1 MAIFGDIIQEHFVRE
16 FRRNSK
22 LRAQKLNCITTRD
35 QAEQYI
41 AELKEK
47 VRKTFQFPAVKCP
60 LNPRVTGS
68 EQFDGFILEKIV
80 IDSRPAFPV
89 TMNLYLPEK
98 IDGKIPASLVLCGH
112 SGLGKAC
119 ETYYSLAQTIAK
131 HGGAALIIDPIHQ
144 GERLQCTPDKDSGL
158 CNMHNRFNRKLKSM
172 GDNFCNWRI
181 YDAIRGLDYLLTRP
195 EIDPDRIGVAGNSGG
210 GTMTTLVNACE
221 ERFAAAAPSC
231 YITRWQ
237 RNVENELPVDA
248 EQIPPAF
255 AANGGEMADLL
266 LAAAPRPLL
275 ILGQKDDFF
284 DIRGTSEVYQEV
296 RRIYELLGYADRV
309 RFFAGPCGHG
319 LSIHNRNEIYK
330 FYAEYLNMLP
340 GDETECKKFS
350 PEELACFSDSKLH
363 GKLISDI
370 IADDACRMTAE
381 RPLLNDDELK
391 AALRSLLQ
399 IGEITLP
406 YYRQLRPAKA
416 GETMFNRYGIESEK
430 GFVVTLKQA
439 DTDQHFHLQK
449 CDAVELYLPHQDSA
463 EELKDRKPAE
473 GTLLYGLDYR
483 GVGETMPNGCDQWEE
498 LNFFS
503 EYHFDYHYDSLD
515 WLLGRSYLGGRVRDV
530 LSTIELLWQN
540 GTENITLTA
549 SGIGVIPAIFAAFLS
564 KRPVK
569 LDIKGKV
576 TTYLEN
582 CCSHETPIPQSMV
595 PEGILKL
602 TDLDDLMKRLAK
614 K

>member
-60 LNPRVTGS
+60 LNPRVTGR

-98 IDGKIPASLVLCGH
+98 IDGKIP
-112 SGLGKAC
+112 
-119 ETYYSLAQTIAK
+119 
-131 HGGAALIIDPIHQ
+131 ALIIDPIHQ

-330 FYAEYLNMLP
+330 FYAEYLN
-340 GDETECKKFS
+340 
-350 PEELACFSDSKLH
+350 
-363 GKLISDI
+363 IS
-370 IADDACRMTAE
+370 
-381 RPLLNDDELK
+381 
-391 AALRSLLQ
+391 
-399 IGEITLP
+399 
-406 YYRQLRPAKA
+406 
-416 GETMFNRYGIESEK
+416 
-430 GFVVTLKQA
+430 
-439 DTDQHFHLQK
+439 
-449 CDAVELYLPHQDSA
+449 
-463 EELKDRKPAE
+463 
-473 GTLLYGLDYR
+473 
-483 GVGETMPNGCDQWEE
+483 GVDC
-498 LNFFS
+498 
-503 EYHFDYHYDSLD
+503 
-515 WLLGRSYLGGRVRDV
+515 
-530 LSTIELLWQN
+530 LWN
-540 GTENITLTA
+540 SVNE
-549 SGIGVIPAIFAAFLS
+549 
-564 KRPVK
+564 
-569 LDIKGKV
+569 D
-576 TTYLEN
+576 
-582 CCSHETPIPQSMV
+582 
-595 PEGILKL
+595 
-602 TDLDDLMKRLAK
+602 
-614 K
+614 